1 MNGGESVR
9 YDIYSITCLNNGKIY
24 FGRSQEI
31 EKRWRAHRN
40 MLRKSQHSNTLLQE
54 DRNTY
59 GEDNFLFEIIYT
71 SEDLE
76 EAVSVEQLY
85 IDSSEYEKYNISD
98 AKMGGDTFT
107 NNPRSEETRKLKSIN
122 TSGKNNPMY
131 GKPKTDYMIQKTR
144 EANSKP
150 VVIDGMHY
158 SSSTEASKVLGI
170 GNTTICYRLKA
181 KTFTEWNYA

>member
-1 MNGGESVR
+1 MR
-9 YDIYSITCLNNGKIY
+9 YDIYSITCLINEKIY

-40 MLRKSQHSNTLLQE
+40 MLRKSQHNNLLLQE
-54 DRNTY
+54 DWNTY

-71 SEDLE
+71 TEELE

-85 IDSSEYEKYNISD
+85 IDSSEQEKYNISD

-122 TSGKNNPMY
+122 NSGENNPMY
-131 GKPKTDYMIQKTR
+131 GKPKTDIMIQRVK

-150 VVIDGMHY
+150 VIIDGIRY
-158 SSSTEASKVLGI
+158 SSATEASKALGI
-170 GNTTICYRLKA
+170 GNTTIGYRLNA
-181 KTFTEWNYA
+181 KTFPEWNYA